1 MKIVLVFGGAP
12 ITVGY
17 WSITGPAGEGT
28 LTPFSL
34 DPANAEL
41 VAAFLA
47 KNYNTND
54 GFAAK
59 RTNTRLSGRA
69 FLFGVDLRS
78 LVVVAPVYD
87 ILAVLT
93 P

>member
-1 MKIVLVFGGAP
+1 MKTVLVFGGVP

-28 LTPFSL
+28 LTTFSL
-34 DPANAEL
+34 DTANAEL
-41 VAAFLA
+41 VAALLA

-59 RTNTRLSGRA
+59 RTNIRLKGRA

-78 LVVVAPVYD
+78 LVGIAPASD
-87 ILAVLT
+87 FLAFLA